1 MAAKDTLK
9 INMERL
15 KAAFDVSSNIGATE
29 KNGLTRLTLTAEDKK
44 MRDIFVNWLKEEGLS
59 VRIDDVG
66 NIYGKRE
73 GRNKDAKSIMIG
85 SHLDTQPRG
94 GRFDGVLGVLSALE
108 VIRTLNE
115 NHIET
120 ERPIE
125 IVNFTNEEGE
135 RFTPPMI
142 GSGVATGNYTKEFAY
157 GLRDRDGIFFEEALN
172 ETGYK
177 GQEENRRLNVE
188 YFIELHIEQ
197 GPLLEKN
204 KKEIGIVKGVKGMTR
219 FEVTVTGHASHGAH
233 PAYGRKDALVAAS
246 KMVLAIDEATQKYED
261 LSTTV
266 GVFEV
271 FPSIVNIFA
280 GEVRF
285 TFDVRHLD
293 DDIRNTVIRTIQESL
308 EQISEESGVDC
319 SVKQTWNIDGTHF
332 SAELIDVIQEESNK
346 LNYTHQYMV
355 SGAGHDAKFMNDI
368 CKTAM
373 IFTPSAN
380 GFSHCEEEFTSYE
393 DIQKATT
400 LLLNVV
406 LELADKV

>member
-1 MAAKDTLK
+1 MAKNKID
-9 INMERL
+9 INMSRL
-15 KAAFDVSSNIGATE
+15 KAAFEVSSKIGATE
-29 KNGLTRLTLTAEDKK
+29 KNGLTRLTLTEEDRKI
-44 MRDIFVNWLKEEGLS
+44 RDIFVQWLKEEGLS

-73 GRNKDAKSIMIG
+73 GRNKNAKSIMIG

-94 GRFDGVLGVLSALE
+94 GRFDGVLGVLSSLE

-115 NHIET
+115 NNIVT

-157 GLRDRDGIFFEEALN
+157 GLRDKNGVSFEEALN
-172 ETGYK
+172 EIGYN
-177 GQEENRRLNVE
+177 GQEENRLSNVE
-188 YFIELHIEQ
+188 YFVELHIEQ

-204 KKEIGIVKGVKGMTR
+204 RKEIGIVKGVKGMTR

-246 KMVLAIDEATQKYED
+246 KMVLAIDEVTKSYED

-271 FPSIVNIFA
+271 FPSVVNIFA

-293 DDIRNTVIRTIQESL
+293 DQIRNRVISNIKENLKR
-308 EQISEESGVDC
+308 ISEESEVVC
-319 SVKQTWNIDGTHF
+319 SIKQTWNIDGTHF
-332 SAELIDVIQEESNK
+332 STELTGLILEETNK
-346 LNYTHQYMV
+346 LNYSHQYIV

-380 GFSHCEEEFTSYE
+380 GFSHCEEEYTSYE

-406 LELADKV
+406 MELANKV